1 MNLHQLRIFCTII
14 EEGSFRQA
22 AEKLFLSQPSVSQQ
36 VAALEKSYDVRLFER
51 KGRSVSLTPE
61 GRALHV
67 LASDLLRQA
76 DEIPARFRD
85 MRALR
90 SGRLEIGVSPFAG
103 YYILPAALV
112 GFRKDFPAVSISV
125 TSGNTTEILRDLKRG
140 NVEMVILGKSFPFS
154 KDPALTYRPLGD
166 DRLVLVAPN
175 EHPWAAGGQASF
187 PDAERRTLIRFAGDC
202 PLATYVDEF
211 LLRNR
216 ISFGEQVETDEIE
229 LAKNLA
235 EAGVGVLITS
245 SLSVQGSIAY
255 GRLAP
260 VMLEGMDDMSWE
272 IQCVYSSSKGLS
284 YPGWEMVKRL
294 ETTCRELLR

>member
-1 MNLHQLRIFCTII
+1 MNLHQLRIFCTIV

-36 VAALEKSYDVRLFER
+36 VASLEKSYDVRLFER
-51 KGRSVSLTPE
+51 KGRTVSLTPE

-67 LASDLLRQA
+67 LASDLLGQA

-103 YYILPAALV
+103 YYILPQALV
-112 GFRKDFPAVSISV
+112 GFRENFPAVSISV

-166 DRLVLVAPN
+166 DRLVLVAPQG
-175 EHPWAAGGQASF
+175 HPWASSGQASF
-187 PDAERRTLIRFAGDC
+187 PDAERRTLIRFSGDC

-235 EAGVGVLITS
+235 ESGVGVLITS
-245 SLSVQGSIAY
+245 SLSVQGSIAS

-260 VMLEGMDDMSWE
+260 VMLEGMDDMAWE

-294 ETTCRELLR
+294 EATCRDLLH

>member
-103 YYILPAALV
+103 FYILPKTLG
-112 GFRKDFPAVSISV
+112 GFRDNFPAVSISV

-154 KDPALTYRPLGD
+154 KDPALTYRPLGN
-166 DRLVLVAPN
+166 DRLVLVVPTG
-175 EHPWAAGGQASF
+175 HPWASSGQASF
-187 PDAERRTLIRFAGDC
+187 ADAERSTLIRFAGDC

-211 LLRNR
+211 LLRNS

-245 SLSVQGSIAY
+245 SLSVQGSIAS

-284 YPGWEMVKRL
+284 YPGWEMAKRL
-294 ETTCRELLR
+294 ETLCRHLLH